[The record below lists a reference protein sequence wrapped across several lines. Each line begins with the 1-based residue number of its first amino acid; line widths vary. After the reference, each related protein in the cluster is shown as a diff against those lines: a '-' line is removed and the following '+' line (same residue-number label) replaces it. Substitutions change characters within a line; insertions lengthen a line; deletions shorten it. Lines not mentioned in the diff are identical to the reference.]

1 MLKINNR
8 KALHRLA
15 DKSFRA
21 NRGRNLIAI
30 LAIMLTTVLF
40 TGVFS
45 IGGNLI
51 ASFQYSTML
60 QSGGSAHGTFKDLTQ
75 EQFDRLKQAAP
86 AGIILDRN
94 IICAYEV
101 ENSEF
106 LKRHLELWYQQP
118 DAYERRFCQLTGGRA
133 PQAANEIAMDERSLE
148 LLGITPE
155 EGQTITLQLK
165 IGYDQP
171 VIERQFTLVG
181 WFGYSDIMNT
191 GFGIVSEAYLTEYAD
206 ELAEASE
213 QIGSQVGLIQ
223 CDVTFSN
230 GINISG
236 KLRARPKRLALPK
249 RWNGT
254 RTGPMWAPES
264 PTGPASVRL
273 RGFFC

>member
-40 TGVFS
+40 TSVFS

-51 ASFQYSTML
+51 TSFQYSTML

-75 EQFDRLKQAAP
+75 EQFGRLKQAAP
-86 AGIILDRN
+86 AGTILDRN

-101 ENSEF
+101 ENPEF

-133 PQAANEIAMDERSLE
+133 PQAADEIAMDERSLE
-148 LLGITPE
+148 LLGIAVP
-155 EGQTITLQLK
+155 
-165 IGYDQP
+165 
-171 VIERQFTLVG
+171 
-181 WFGYSDIMNT
+181 
-191 GFGIVSEAYLTEYAD
+191 
-206 ELAEASE
+206 
-213 QIGSQVGLIQ
+213 
-223 CDVTFSN
+223 
-230 GINISG
+230 
-236 KLRARPKRLALPK
+236 RLALHFGAGQPVVE
-249 RWNGT
+249 RM
-254 RTGPMWAPES
+254 RQAE
-264 PTGPASVRL
+264 
-273 RGFFC
+273 